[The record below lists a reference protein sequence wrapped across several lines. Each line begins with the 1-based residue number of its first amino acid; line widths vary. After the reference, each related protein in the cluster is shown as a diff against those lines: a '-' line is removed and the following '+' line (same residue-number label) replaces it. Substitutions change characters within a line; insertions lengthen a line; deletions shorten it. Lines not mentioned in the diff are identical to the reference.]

1 MFLRFSLHKA
11 MAERV
16 GDQPGDP
23 FNRESEFYQTWQL
36 CTLDPLDP
44 GDREPKS
51 NWARQGFS
59 VTGAPQDGVGFNDQ
73 TRRILDDPS
82 IAFALKPESIAEG
95 QTYVYRL
102 DVHWWESDGSSE
114 QVRAAFSD
122 ATLNVLVKAWRS
134 SAEHEKAARTALR
147 SWLEGKPERVV
158 QNAVKAT
165 AVTATSWVNMGFN
178 ALPLFEL
185 IVDALQNQADDYIAM
200 HRFLLQ
206 MTRKDGQ
213 LLWRVIPP
221 GVTITE
227 WRPANTIQRIQV
239 PFADGENRNV
249 GTADYACLVL
259 E

>member
-11 MAERV
+11 SAERV
-16 GDQPGDP
+16 ADQPGDP
-23 FNRESEFYQTWQL
+23 FNRESELYQTWQL

-44 GDREPKS
+44 NDRQPKS

-59 VTGAPQDGVGFNDQ
+59 VTGAPEDGVGFNDH

-82 IAFALKPESIAEG
+82 IAFALKPESVVEG
-95 QTYVYRL
+95 QTHVYRL

-122 ATLNVLVKAWRS
+122 ATLSVLAKAWRS
-134 SAEHEKAARTALR
+134 SSEKEKAARSALR
-147 SWLEGKPERVV
+147 SWLDAKPEQVV
-158 QNAVKAT
+158 KNAVKAT
-165 AVTATSWVNMGFN
+165 AVTATSWVGIGFN

-185 IVDALQNQADDYIAM
+185 VVDALQNQSDDYITM
-200 HRFLLQ
+200 HRFLIQ
-206 MTRKDGQ
+206 ITRKDDQ

-221 GVTITE
+221 GVSITD
-227 WRPANTIQRIQV
+227 WRPTNSVQRLQV
-239 PFADGENRNV
+239 AFADGENRNV

-259 E
+259 D

>member
-1 MFLRFSLHKA
+1 MFLRFSLHRA
-11 MAERV
+11 TAERV

-23 FNRESEFYQTWQL
+23 FNRESELYQTWQL

-44 GDREPKS
+44 GDRAPKS

-59 VTGAPQDGVGFNDQ
+59 VTGAPDDGVGFDDQ

-82 IAFALKPESIAEG
+82 IAFALKPESIVEG

-122 ATLNVLVKAWRS
+122 ATLSVLAKAWRAS
-134 SAEHEKAARTALR
+134 SEKEKAARAALR
-147 SWLEGKPERVV
+147 SWLGEKPERVV
-158 QNAVKAT
+158 QGAVKAT
-165 AVTATSWVNMGFN
+165 AVTATSWVGLGFN

-185 IVDALQNQADDYIAM
+185 IVDALQSQSDDYIAM
-200 HRFLLQ
+200 HRFLIQL
-206 MTRKDGQ
+206 TRKDGE
-213 LLWRVIPP
+213 LRWRVIPP
-221 GVTITE
+221 GVTISDF
-227 WRPANTIQRIQV
+227 RPANTIQRIQV
-239 PFADGENRNV
+239 AFADAENRNA